1 MTINVPLP
9 KPSSESFAVCTN
21 APLHAARVCLNS
33 LRICFLAPPGRSA
46 VGRPA
51 DVEGCFGILFSLLY
65 KTDNPKAAM
74 PGLSMEIATKVLE
87 KIDDRA
93 PLRLKL

>member
-1 MTINVPLP
+1 ML
-9 KPSSESFAVCTN
+9 FAVFIATRAGVQTRLVPC
-21 APLHAARVCLNS
+21 ALFSSSVPGL
-33 LRICFLAPPGRSA
+33 LRRTSVPRA
-46 VGRPA
+46 A
-51 DVEGCFGILFSLLY
+51 DVEGCFGILFSLLF

-87 KIDDRA
+87 KIDDSA

>member
-1 MTINVPLP
+1 M
-9 KPSSESFAVCTN
+9 SC
-21 APLHAARVCLNS
+21 H
-33 LRICFLAPPGRSA
+33 
-46 VGRPA
+46 A
-51 DVEGCFGILFSLLY
+51 DVEGCFGILFSLLF
-65 KTDNPKAAM
+65 KTDNPTAAV

>member
-1 MTINVPLP
+1 MWYTLAYIS
-9 KPSSESFAVCTN
+9 KN
-21 APLHAARVCLNS
+21 AAERRSYVCLNLS
-33 LRICFLAPPGRSA
+33 RFALFGIGTA
-46 VGRPA
+46 VPRPA
-51 DVEGCFGILFSLLY
+51 DVEGCFGILFSLLF
-65 KTDNPKAAM
+65 KTDNPTAAV

>member
-1 MTINVPLP
+1 MKII
-9 KPSSESFAVCTN
+9 SFRGMQFALVSR
-21 APLHAARVCLNS
+21 LSR
-33 LRICFLAPPGRSA
+33 CFYLAPAGRTA
-46 VGRPA
+46 VSRLA
-51 DVEGCFGILFSLLY
+51 DVEGCFGILFSLLF
-65 KTDNPKAAM
+65 KTDNPTAAV